1 MRRPVIRSLLAGAA
15 LVVSGIAATPALA
28 GTDATSAT
36 AGSVRASEVVHH
48 ELATTRAQQRATE
61 TYWTPE
67 RMRSAIPADVTLD
80 GDAAT
85 AAAPAVKAK
94 PRPAAVPENPRPQLG
109 KVFFTVGGVNYVCSG
124 TATTSGNG
132 DVVTTAGHCLHEGDG
147 GAFASRFTFVPAYD
161 NGSAPYGQWTASDLF
176 TSSGWANS
184 GDFNVDV
191 GFAVMNENAS
201 GQSLTSVVGS
211 YPIAFNLSRG
221 LSYTSY
227 GYPAGAPF
235 NGQRLYSC
243 SGTARNDPS
252 GLQTQGIACDMTG
265 GSSGGGWITGGRL
278 NSVNSYKYNN
288 DPNTMYGPYFG
299 STAQSIYNAAAAA

>member
-15 LVVSGIAATPALA
+15 LVVSGIAAAPAVA
-28 GTDATSAT
+28 GPDVSPASAD
-36 AGSVRASEVVHH
+36 GVRAAGVVHQ
-48 ELATTRAQQRATE
+48 ELATTRAQQRAVE

-67 RMRSAIPADVTLD
+67 RMRSAIPADATLA
-80 GDAAT
+80 GDART
-85 AAAPAVKAK
+85 AGTTAKAG
-94 PRPAAVPENPRPQLG
+94 PIQRAAVPENPRSQLG
-109 KVFFTVGGVNYVCSG
+109 KVFFTLGGVNYVCSG
-124 TATTSGNG
+124 TATNSGNG
-132 DVVTTAGHCLHEGDG
+132 DVVTTAGHCLHEGG
-147 GAFASRFTFVPAYD
+147 GGPFASQFTFVPAYD

-211 YPIAFNLSRG
+211 YPIAFNLARG

-243 SGTARNDPS
+243 SGTARPDP
-252 GLQTQGIACDMTG
+252 GGQTTQGLTCDMTG

-278 NSVNSYKYNN
+278 NSVNSYKYTN

-299 STAQSIYNAAAAA
+299 STAQSVYNAAAAA

>member
-15 LVVSGIAATPALA
+15 LVVSGFAATPALA
-28 GTDATSAT
+28 GTDVTTAT
-36 AGSVRASEVVHH
+36 ADGVRASEVVHQ
-48 ELATTRAQQRATE
+48 ELATTRAQQRAAE
-61 TYWTPE
+61 AYWTPE
-67 RMRSAIPADVTLD
+67 RMRAAVPADATVA
-80 GDAAT
+80 GDAST
-85 AAAPAVKAK
+85 ASPTSRDIA
-94 PRPAAVPENPRPQLG
+94 PAAVPENPRPQLG
-109 KVFFTVGGVNYVCSG
+109 KVFFTVGGVDYVCSG
-124 TATTSGNG
+124 TTTNSSNG

-147 GAFASRFTFVPAYD
+147 GAFASQFTFVPAYN
-161 NGSAPYGQWTASDLF
+161 NGSAPYGQWSASDLY

-191 GFAVMNENAS
+191 GFAVMNENSS
-201 GQSLTSVVGS
+201 GQSLTGVVGS

-227 GYPAGAPF
+227 GYPAAAPF
-235 NGQRLYSC
+235 NGQTLYSC

-252 GLQTQGIACDMTG
+252 GLQTQGITCDMTG

-288 DPNTMYGPYFG
+288 DANTMYGPYFG
-299 STAQSIYNAAAAA
+299 STAQSIYNAAATA